1 MPRKKGQLNRW
12 IRATNRLMADLKRKI
27 KALAAWL
34 AEVKEDLKTPPQT
47 NLADFL
53 IAYLNRRNASA
64 WSKKART
71 GNLKEFNAIYNYL
84 MENKLY
90 SVEELEKR
98 LAAVSTEFDALSAA
112 QKARSARM
120 KELQELLRQAEHY
133 ERTKPIFQ
141 EMNKIPWKD
150 KREKFRGGP

>member
-1 MPRKKGQLNRW
+1 
-12 IRATNRLMADLKRKI
+12 MADLKRKI

-98 LAAVSTEFDALSAA
+98 LTAVSTEFDALSAA
-112 QKARSARM
+112 GGA
-120 KELQELLRQAEHY
+120 LRAHQAHLPGDEQNSL
-133 ERTKPIFQ
+133 EGQ
-141 EMNKIPWKD
+141 AGEIP
-150 KREKFRGGP
+150 GGP

>member
-1 MPRKKGQLNRW
+1 MLLFCLQKVHVSVGQKSRIQHHNGPESTLSQFC
-12 IRATNRLMADLKRKI
+12 
-27 KALAAWL
+27 
-34 AEVKEDLKTPPQT
+34 EQT

-98 LAAVSTEFDALSAA
+98 LEDEAPTTEENPEDLELAGSEEVAATSSSPAMRLVSTVTEQHSYIYASGRPDAGDS
-112 QKARSARM
+112 
-120 KELQELLRQAEHY
+120 
-133 ERTKPIFQ
+133 
-141 EMNKIPWKD
+141 
-150 KREKFRGGP
+150 RGDL